1 MNSDFFEVVGTKK
14 FGPEIDITDPCYNKK
29 VWCRLNNV
37 KIKEG
42 EYRCIVWIKK
52 THYDD
57 YHGNRHYDT
66 RIAKIGIYYGDIP
79 HAEKLKEIGDIG
91 VDAGLAGFFN
101 NKPDYND
108 EEWSELCSAI
118 KGKDYLIN
126 EEGFFS
132 SSGYGDGYYPVYAE
146 KDTNG
151 EITSLEIA
159 FM

>member
-1 MNSDFFEVVGTKK
+1 MSTSYYFVGTKH
-14 FGPEIDITDPCYNKK
+14 FGPEIDITDPCYNKN

-42 EYRCIVWIKK
+42 EYRCIVGKQRTRYEDCFGK
-52 THYDD
+52 L
-57 YHGNRHYDT
+57 RYDT
-66 RIAKIGIYYGDIP
+66 RIAKIGIYRGDISDVR
-79 HAEKLKEIGDIG
+79 KLEEIGEIG

-118 KGKDYLIN
+118 EGKDYLIN

-132 SSGYGDGYYPVYAE
+132 SSGYGDGCYPVYAE
-146 KDTNG
+146 KDANG
-151 EITSLEIA
+151 EIISLEII

>member
-1 MNSDFFEVVGTKK
+1 MFFEVVGTKY
-14 FGPEIDITDPCYNKK
+14 FGSEIDITDPCYDRD

-42 EYRCIVWIKK
+42 EYRCIVWKK
-52 THYDD
+52 RTRYED
-57 YHGNRHYDT
+57 YFGKLCYDT
-66 RIAKIGIYYGDIP
+66 RIVRIGIYRGDIP
-79 HAEKLKEIGDIG
+79 HTEKLEEIGDIR
-91 VDAGLAGFFN
+91 VDSGLAGFFN
-101 NKPDYND
+101 GKLDYNN

-132 SSGYGDGYYPVYAE
+132 SSGYSDGYYPVYAE

-151 EITSLEIA
+151 EIISLEIC

>member
-1 MNSDFFEVVGTKK
+1 MNSKFVGTKK
-14 FGPEIDITDPCYNKK
+14 FGPEIDITDPCYDRD

-42 EYRCIVWIKK
+42 EYRCVVWKER
-52 THYDD
+52 TDYD
-57 YHGNRHYDT
+57 YE
-66 RIAKIGIYYGDIP
+66 IAKIGIYYGDIP
-79 HAEKLKEIGDIG
+79 HAEKLEEIGEIG

-101 NKPDYND
+101 DKPDYND
-108 EEWSELCSAI
+108 EEWMKLCSAI
-118 KGKDYLIN
+118 EDEDYLIN

-132 SSGYGDGYYPVYAE
+132 SSGYGDGCYPVYAE

-151 EITSLEIA
+151 EIISLEIV

>member
-1 MNSDFFEVVGTKK
+1 MFFEVVGTKC
-14 FGPEIDITDPCYNKK
+14 FGPEIDITDPCYDRYM
-29 VWCRLNNV
+29 WGRLNNV

-42 EYRCIVWIKK
+42 EYRCIVWKK
-52 THYDD
+52 QTRHEDCFGNLRYDM
-57 YHGNRHYDT
+57 
-66 RIAKIGIYYGDIP
+66 RIAKIGIYRGDIP
-79 HAEKLKEIGDIG
+79 HTEKLEEIGEIG

-101 NKPDYND
+101 GKLDYNN

-126 EEGFFS
+126 KEGFFS
-132 SSGYGDGYYPVYAE
+132 RSGYGDGCYPVYAE

-151 EITSLEIA
+151 EIISLEIC